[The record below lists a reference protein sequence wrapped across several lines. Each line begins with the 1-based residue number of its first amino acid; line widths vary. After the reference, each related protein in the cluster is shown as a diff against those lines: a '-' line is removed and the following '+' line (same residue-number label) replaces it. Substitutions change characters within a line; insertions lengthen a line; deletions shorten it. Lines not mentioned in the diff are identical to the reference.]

1 MAKTSGLGAV
11 ISVQDSGGSARL
23 ITNDVTNYATTTPRG
38 TQDVTGVDKFAH
50 ETLLL
55 LADYTVTLNGVA
67 NFAAGFSHAVFKDV
81 GSTSVN
87 RATAIS
93 PIGTTTG
100 NPILTA
106 NLVYTDYQMTR
117 ANTGE
122 LTWQAP
128 GQLADGAVPTWSTN

>member
-1 MAKTSGLGAV
+1 MSKTSGLGAV
-11 ISVQDSGGSARL
+11 VTVADSGGTARA
-23 ITNDVTNYATTTPRG
+23 ITNDITNYSTTTPRG
-38 TQDVTGVDKFAH
+38 TQDVTGLDKSAH
-50 ETLLL
+50 EILLL

-67 NFAAGFSHAVFKDV
+67 NFAANQSHAVFKDV
-81 GSTSVN
+81 SSTSVN

-93 PIGTTTG
+93 PIGTTSG

-122 LTWQAP
+122 LTWQSP
-128 GQLADGAVPTWSTN
+128 GQLADGAVPTWSVN